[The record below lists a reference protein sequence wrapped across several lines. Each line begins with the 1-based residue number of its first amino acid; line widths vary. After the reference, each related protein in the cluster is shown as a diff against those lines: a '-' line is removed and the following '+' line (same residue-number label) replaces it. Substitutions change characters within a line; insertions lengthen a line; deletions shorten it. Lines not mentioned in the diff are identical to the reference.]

1 MLNWVDFV
9 ILGVAVIGIFVGWR
23 IGFLGAIFTTVGVVI
38 GMLLAGQLAD
48 DIAAALTESVSSDA
62 IATAMAYAILVG
74 GSIAAAMVAR
84 NITKK
89 ILSLVLLGW
98 VDSLGSLALG
108 LVAGVLLAGALIT
121 FAARYSQDLPEGGL
135 AGALVEMTGI
145 RGNINDALVES
156 SLVPVWLDVVDALP
170 ASALGLIPGDFSLA
184 LQELELRVEAEG

>member
-1 MLNWVDFV
+1 MNWVDFI

-23 IGFLGAIFTTVGVVI
+23 IGFLGAIFTTVGVVV
-38 GMLLAGQLAD
+38 GMFLAGQLAD
-48 DIAAALTESVSSDA
+48 DIAAALTDSVSNDT
-62 IATAMAYAILVG
+62 IATALAYAILLG

-89 ILSLVLLGW
+89 ILSRVLLGW

-121 FAARYSQDLPEGGL
+121 FAARYSQDLPEEGL
-135 AGALVEMTGI
+135 AGTFIEMTGI
-145 RGNINDALVES
+145 QGNINDALVES

-184 LQELELRVEAEG
+184 LQELDLRVEAEE

>member
-1 MLNWVDFV
+1 MNWVDFI

-23 IGFLGAIFTTVGVVI
+23 IGFLGAIFTTAGVVI
-38 GMLLAGQLAD
+38 GMFLAGQLSD
-48 DIAAALTESVSSDA
+48 DIAAALTESVSNDTL
-62 IATAMAYAILVG
+62 ATALAYAILVG
-74 GSIAAAMVAR
+74 GAIAAAMIAR

-135 AGALVEMTGI
+135 AGTFIEMTGI
-145 RGNINDALVES
+145 QGNINEALVES

-184 LQELELRVEAEG
+184 LQELDRRVEAEG